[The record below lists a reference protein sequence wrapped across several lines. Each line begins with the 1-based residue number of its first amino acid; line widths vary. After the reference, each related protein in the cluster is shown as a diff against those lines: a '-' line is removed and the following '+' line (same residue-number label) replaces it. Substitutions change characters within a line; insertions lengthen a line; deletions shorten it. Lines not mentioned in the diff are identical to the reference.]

1 LITIITITITI
12 TITIGIAITISIL
25 VKLEV
30 GKIQVEFKLIIE
42 KKLPT
47 QEKSICFCDYNSKQR
62 NIFVGITVSVT
73 EKSFYLISS
82 QLLSL
87 ISITVSI
94 RITIG
99 KASKLQSRNP
109 ALLLILANN
118 AS

>member
-1 LITIITITITI
+1 LITIS
-12 TITIGIAITISIL
+12 ITIGIAITISIL

-30 GKIQVEFKLIIE
+30 GEIQVEFTLIIE

-47 QEKSICFCDYNSKQR
+47 QEKSKSLCGYNSEQR
-62 NIFVGITVSVT
+62 NISVGITVSVT

-87 ISITVSI
+87 ISITISI

-99 KASKLQSRNP
+99 KASQL
-109 ALLLILANN
+109 
-118 AS
+118 